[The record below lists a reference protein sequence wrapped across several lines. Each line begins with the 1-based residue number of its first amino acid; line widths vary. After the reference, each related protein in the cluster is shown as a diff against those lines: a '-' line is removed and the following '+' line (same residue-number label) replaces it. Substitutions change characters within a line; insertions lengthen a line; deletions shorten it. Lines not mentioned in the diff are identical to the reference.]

1 MTWKTEWWKS
11 LPQNIINKKE
21 LNEDSLRDLWDNIKC
36 TNSHVIGFPDAEN
49 REKGPEKI
57 FEEITAGNF
66 PNVGKEIVNQV
77 EEAQSP
83 LQDKPKEKHVETHI
97 NQANRD

>member
-1 MTWKTEWWKS
+1 M
-11 LPQNIINKKE
+11 
-21 LNEDSLRDLWDNIKC
+21 
-36 TNSHVIGFPDAEN
+36 
-49 REKGPEKI
+49 EKI
-57 FEEITAGNF
+57 FEKIIVENL
-66 PNVGKEIVNQV
+66 PNMEKEIVNQV

>member
-1 MTWKTEWWKS
+1 MYQHS
-11 LPQNIINKKE
+11 
-21 LNEDSLRDLWDNIKC
+21 
-36 TNSHVIGFPDAEN
+36 SH
-49 REKGPEKI
+49 KGPRGRKKKKWMEKI
-57 FEEITAGNF
+57 FEKIIVENL
-66 PNVGKEIVNQV
+66 PNMEKEIVNQV